1 MTNGSELT
9 GKRVLVLG
17 LGETGI
23 SMARWIAREGGLVRV
38 ADTRSTPPALDA
50 LRAALPDAEIRT
62 GGFAESL
69 LDGVDLVAASPGV
82 PLATP
87 LVQTA
92 AARGL
97 EVVGDVELFARFLAR
112 HPGGARIVAITGTN
126 GKSTVTALAGRM
138 CRAAALDCE
147 VAGNIGPAVLTALM
161 SRLDARRL
169 PEAWV
174 LELSSFQLET
184 TGALAP
190 DAATV
195 LNVTADHL
203 DRYPDVEAYAAAK
216 ARIFEGGGVQVLNRD
231 DRRSSA
237 MRRAGRRVITFGLDA
252 APDHDDFG
260 LLRMSGEH
268 WLAKGATPLVPVR
281 EMKIA
286 GLHNAANALA
296 AFALCRAIGLPLLPL
311 LGAVRRFEG
320 LAHRFERIAEVE
332 GVAFY
337 DDSKG
342 TNVGS
347 TVAALAGL
355 ARQMNGSGG
364 KVVLIAG
371 GECKQQDFAP
381 LRAAV
386 AEAARAVVLIG
397 RDAPLLESALTSSG
411 AAVER
416 AASMQ
421 EAVERAFD
429 AAHPGDVVLLSPA
442 CASFDM
448 FADYKQRGEVFC
460 TAVRELEHARAR

>member
-1 MTNGSELT
+1 MTNGSELS

-17 LGETGI
+17 LGETGL
-23 SMARWIAREGGLVRV
+23 SLARWITRDGGLVRV
-38 ADTRSTPPALDA
+38 ADTRSAPPALEA
-50 LRAALPDAEIRT
+50 LRTALPQAEVRT
-62 GGFAESL
+62 GAFADGL
-69 LDGVDLVAASPGV
+69 LDGTDLVAASPGV
-82 PLATP
+82 PLSMP
-87 LVQTA
+87 LVQSA
-92 AARGL
+92 LARGL

-112 HPGGARIVAITGTN
+112 HPGARVVAITGTN
-126 GKSTVTALAGRM
+126 GKSTVTALAGHM
-138 CRAAALDCE
+138 CRAAGLDCE
-147 VAGNIGPAVLTALM
+147 VAGNISPAVLTALM
-161 SRLDARRL
+161 ARLEARRL

-184 TGALAP
+184 TSSLVA
-190 DAATV
+190 DAAAV

-203 DRYPDVEAYAAAK
+203 DRYPGLDAYAAAK
-216 ARIFEGGGVQVLNRD
+216 ARVFDGGGVQVLNRD
-231 DRRSSA
+231 DRHSTA
-237 MRRAGRRVITFGLDA
+237 MRRPGRRVITFGLDA

-260 LLRMSGEH
+260 LLKLSGEH

-281 EMKIA
+281 EMRIA

-296 AFALCRAIGLPLLPL
+296 ALAVARAIGLPLLPL

-320 LAHRFERIAEVE
+320 LPHRVERVAEVA

-371 GECKQQDFAP
+371 GEGKQQDFAP
-381 LRAAV
+381 LGEAV

-397 RDAPLLESALTSSG
+397 RDAPLIESALAASG
-411 AAVER
+411 AEVER
-416 AASMQ
+416 AGSME
-421 EAVERAFD
+421 EAVSRAFD
-429 AAHPGDVVLLSPA
+429 AAQPGDVVLLSPA

-448 FADYKQRGEVFC
+448 FTDYKQRGEVFC
-460 TAVRELEHARAR
+460 AAVKELEHARAR